1 MASPTLKS
9 WTSEMQEF
17 VDTEG
22 AHGLAT
28 SVINTPGISFR
39 EYQPG
44 YFLDYHTAPRRQYS
58 ITLTGEIEL
67 GTPDGTVK
75 HCGPGSVLLA
85 EDLTWAGHFT
95 RVVGDPTALLHHRS
109 AGGLGY
115 PLLGGSRHDAS

>member
-1 MASPTLKS
+1 MMPSFLRVYTGDDGQSHIEELDF
-9 WTSEMQEF
+9 EMQEF

-58 ITLTGEIEL
+58 ITLTGEIEI

-85 EDLTWAGHFT
+85 EDLTGAGHFT
-95 RVVGDPTALLHHRS
+95 RVVGDQPRFFIIV
-109 AGGLGY
+109 
-115 PLLGGSRHDAS
+115 PLAD